1 MLPVR
6 NSHYLSEDEYSKLG
20 NDYFCSDCSD
30 KRIMQIAKRTESKG
44 AARRYL
50 VPGNV
55 TGLSAAPLLALSSDR
70 NYSYKKHEEAQ

>member
-30 KRIMQIAKRTESKG
+30 KRIMQIAKGTE
-44 AARRYL
+44 
-50 VPGNV
+50 
-55 TGLSAAPLLALSSDR
+55 
-70 NYSYKKHEEAQ
+70 E